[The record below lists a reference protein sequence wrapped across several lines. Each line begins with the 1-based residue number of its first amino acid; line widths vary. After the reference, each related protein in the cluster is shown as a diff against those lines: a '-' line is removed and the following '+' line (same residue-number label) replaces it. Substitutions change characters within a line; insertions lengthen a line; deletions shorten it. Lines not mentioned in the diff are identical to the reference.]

1 MKIIGEDHIIIINKR
16 EESREKLKKGFK
28 KKEKKMKNLKTLIQS
43 I

>member
-28 KKEKKMKNLKTLIQS
+28 KKEKKNEKS
-43 I
+43 